1 MLRPFT
7 VLLAAALTTLAA
19 CSPKPT
25 PPSAPAPTAEAF
37 SKTAETL
44 ILPWHQAFVRDSNEL
59 RQRLESLCQNPSN
72 PGELEASRE
81 AWRTAML
88 SWQVLQVVNFG
99 PVQDGNQAWRV
110 QFWPDTHN
118 RVGQKVEALL
128 EDETPI
134 DAATLAQGNVLVQGL
149 SALEYVL
156 FDPSLA
162 APEQFDNPRVCL
174 FLQAAAANTQGV
186 AEQLLQEWSPE
197 GGNYLK
203 TFLSPGKG
211 NLAFPETSDVLAAL
225 VGAIVTSMEKIKNK
239 ELGEPFGGRP
249 NSGRINPYRLELWRS
264 QLSLQAMQAEL
275 AANEELFRVGVLP
288 VLEAQGH
295 KDLADRITAAFKDS
309 REHLAPLPAPLFTQL
324 QEPDALPLL
333 QAAWDSLGRLLPLLK
348 TELPTALQVHLGFN
362 SSDGD

>member
-7 VLLAAALTTLAA
+7 VLLAAALTVLAA
-19 CSPKPT
+19 CSPKST
-25 PPSAPAPTAEAF
+25 PSSAPSPTTEVL
-37 SKTAETL
+37 SKTAQTL
-44 ILPWHQAFVRDSNEL
+44 ILPWHQAFVRDTGEL

-81 AWRTAML
+81 AWRNAML

-99 PVQDGNQAWRV
+99 PVQEGNQAWRV

-134 DAATLAQGNVLVQGL
+134 DSATLAQSNVLVQGL

-156 FDPSLA
+156 FDPSRA
-162 APEQFDNPRVCL
+162 MPEQFDNPRVCL

-186 AEQLLQEWSPE
+186 AKQLLQDWLPE

-203 TFLSPGKG
+203 TFLSPGEG
-211 NLAFPETSDVLAAL
+211 NLVFPATNDVLAAL
-225 VGAIVTSMEKIKNK
+225 VGAIVTSVEKLKNK
-239 ELGEPFGGRP
+239 ELGEAFGGRP
-249 NSGRINPYRLELWRS
+249 GAGRINPYRLELWRS

-275 AANEELFRVGVLP
+275 AANEQLFRVGVMP

-295 KDLADRITAAFKDS
+295 KDLANRITAAFNAS
-309 REHLAPLPAPLFTQL
+309 RERLASLPAPLFTQL
-324 QEPDALPLL
+324 QEPDALPQL
-333 QAAWDSLGRLLPLLK
+333 QAAWDSLGQLLPLLK

-362 SSDGD
+362 SNDGD